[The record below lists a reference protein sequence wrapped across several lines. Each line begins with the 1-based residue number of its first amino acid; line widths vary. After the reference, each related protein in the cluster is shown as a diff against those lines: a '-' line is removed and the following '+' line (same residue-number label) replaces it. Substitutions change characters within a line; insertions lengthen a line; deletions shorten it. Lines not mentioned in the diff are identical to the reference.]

1 MLNIFSKSLSELF
14 LSCRGPMATSV
25 SGSVAGLEGSHT
37 LRRASSI
44 RRAFT
49 AGGQAGMKRHS
60 VAIQVKFQVGYEPC
74 HTCTYKYYISYTVV
88 YIRMSYE
95 ITVDFQH

>member
-60 VAIQVKFQVGYEPC
+60 VAIQVKFQVRYEPC
-74 HTCTYKYYISYTVV
+74 YTCICICIIY
-88 YIRMSYE
+88 ML
-95 ITVDFQH
+95 